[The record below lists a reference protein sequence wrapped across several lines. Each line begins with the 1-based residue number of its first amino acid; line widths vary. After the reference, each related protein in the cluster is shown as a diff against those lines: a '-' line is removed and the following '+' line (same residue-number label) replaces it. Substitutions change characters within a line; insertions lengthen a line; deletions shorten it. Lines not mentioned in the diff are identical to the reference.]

1 MKYVSIPT
9 DAPRLNTSWLV
20 LSRQRAV
27 RAHIVKTGES
37 VAKSQKSVNEKNAHL
52 AWRNAYTT
60 SCGSCKWKGRV
71 ELDGPR
77 KTT

>member
-52 AWRNAYTT
+52 A
-60 SCGSCKWKGRV
+60 
-71 ELDGPR
+71 
-77 KTT
+77 